1 MEKFKKYINILDK
14 ILGALFIAFMVFA
27 IVMSVFAVVGFIGI
41 PGVIIGELDSKLVLG
56 VMEIEISD
64 SLEIDADKVNS
75 VLAISAILA
84 AVQFAIGCVMLKLLQ
99 KLIAPMKEGEIFHP
113 DVATNIKR
121 LAIYVLAGGFITEII
136 GFAGEAVSLSVFDT
150 SSLFNAETVASHS
163 VSFELNG
170 NFVVY
175 SAIIYLLSFVFK
187 YGAELQAQVD
197 ETL

>member
-84 AVQFAIGCVMLKLLQ
+84 AVEFAIGCVMLKLLQ

-136 GFAGEAVSLSVFDT
+136 SFAGEAVSLSVFDT
-150 SSLFNAETVASHS
+150 SSLFNAEMVASHS

-175 SAIIYLLSFVFK
+175 AAIIYLLSFVFK